1 MDQEGEVERKVRE
14 LAEAVFEKYNPG
26 SKNVNKEGQ
35 PYITKAD
42 LQAFVEDIM
51 RESGEY
57 EAFNQ
62 ADFETGY
69 YEFDTDA
76 SGMIER
82 PEFEGF
88 IKRFAD
94 L

>member
-1 MDQEGEVERKVRE
+1 MK
-14 LAEAVFEKYNPG
+14 
-26 SKNVNKEGQ
+26 
-35 PYITKAD
+35 
-42 LQAFVEDIM
+42 
-51 RESGEY
+51 ESGEY

-94 L
+94 LWTTFPHRNE